1 VLREAPFVLSVPACE
16 LYPAEASGVDE
27 PVLVQG
33 ILDLAFE
40 EEDGWV
46 LVDYKTNRV
55 DGGQTPET
63 LLARYRPQ
71 LAVYRRALET
81 LTGRPVKAAGLYLI
95 AADRMAWMEE

>member
-16 LYPAEASGVDE
+16 LYPAEAPGVDE

-71 LAVYRRALET
+71 LAVYRRALEA